1 MQIRTTRLGSIALGC
16 LVAATLSCRPAPDT
30 ATPSVPNETA
40 SAPDAVASTPSQAT
54 EESAPAP
61 SATEAAP
68 DTAAVAPATPPPPLP
83 EECNNPQTQLDM
95 NRCTQA
101 EYAQADAQLNQVY
114 QRVKAEAT
122 GNAEAALVN
131 AEKAWIEFRDRNCA
145 FVQAP
150 FEGGSI
156 QPTVYY
162 GCLTTTTL
170 ERVEVLR
177 GQVSTALSYDAADA
191 ELNDTYQVLK
201 GTLDG
206 ADVELL
212 ITAQLAWIDYRDR
225 HCAYEADG
233 SEACLAAITAARTQ
247 DLQNQLESRSL

>member
-131 AEKAWIEFRDRNCA
+131 AEKAWIEFLIGLTHGNRLQRVA
-145 FVQAP
+145 RSPRLSPPPLSRGA
-150 FEGGSI
+150 GGI
-156 QPTVYY
+156 PT
-162 GCLTTTTL
+162 
-170 ERVEVLR
+170 
-177 GQVSTALSYDAADA
+177 LS
-191 ELNDTYQVLK
+191 V
-201 GTLDG
+201 
-206 ADVELL
+206 VPV
-212 ITAQLAWIDYRDR
+212 I
-225 HCAYEADG
+225 
-233 SEACLAAITAARTQ
+233 LAA
-247 DLQNQLESRSL
+247 